1 MFYFKTDTPNNTNSR
16 RLSTPMSNANHS
28 RGVLGTNRQPVDL
41 GGITG
46 VSMSISAGPPGS
58 DLPASHSG
66 HGDTRGISPNSD
78 DADEVDSYFGM
89 LFLGL

>member
-1 MFYFKTDTPNNTNSR
+1 MNN
-16 RLSTPMSNANHS
+16 LNHS
-28 RGVLGTNRQPVDL
+28 RGVLGTNRQPLDL

-66 HGDTRGISPNSD
+66 QHGDGRGISPNSD
-78 DADEVDSYFGM
+78 DVDEVDSYFGKWQIM
-89 LFLGL
+89 IMERTAVVTII